1 MARFNVTAPD
11 GSIIP
16 VDAPEGATEQD
27 AIAFAASIY
36 KPAATPKA
44 SVVSQIPTEPGANLT
59 PTVYEPRSMFQR
71 AMGNIET
78 IPALAGGLVGGAIA
92 PIAGL
97 IGSLTSGKYGTQE
110 GIQAGEAAAQETQKQ
125 FYQPRTPEAQR
136 NVTAVGDV
144 LAPLVGVPIPTLNAL
159 GQSTP
164 AAIRAVR
171 DIGRSEANLVGGA
184 IAAPLETRAA
194 RIQQSRVTQSY
205 ADAPIIDAAKAAQRQ
220 GFAVDPAVT
229 NPTLENRVKGAVV
242 GSAFDDAASKYNAA
256 QTTKIVRKDLGISA
270 TENLTDAMVNRALDD
285 ASKPYA
291 PIRAMPVLQVSDN
304 VLASIQE
311 LNKPAT
317 LGGKLQAKVV
327 TTLIDDV
334 VQELQDGR
342 SGAQIIDDIRQMRRQ
357 AQSVYKSRDSGN
369 NPPPAEVAQADA
381 RMGIANALE
390 KMIDE
395 NAPNAKVLKEFQQ
408 ARIRMAQ
415 IYDHERAINF
425 SNGTVDPQI
434 YAKLL
439 DEKKGSMTGVGADIG
454 TTAAMFPNLMNT
466 QTPIAQLAPK
476 VTRSGI
482 LGAAGALVGGGV
494 AGYPGAIGGASVG
507 GASGF
512 VGSRLAARGMVNP
525 DYQAAR
531 AIPKDY
537 RPEPNMLRPAEP
549 NYGPNQLAPYDYS
562 QQTFTPPNF
571 VMRPNQYGARVT
583 PGVADIPN
591 ALPAPAAGGPMAG
604 FRAEDVRAG
613 AMSRTLGQQAETQ
626 AAQAAATARQPTRG
640 GSPLVFNERG
650 QLIPADQTLRG
661 ATPNIQIIES
671 TGKNLNSAAEL
682 LASGKT
688 PALMTAEQKIA
699 WEKTK
704 VDLAEVLPGMKT
716 LSNKAIAN
724 KIQDRAWVQD
734 AITKA
739 QDKANAFADIAAR
752 AKDAQTL
759 QIAKANRE
767 RMIDLV
773 TDLENALRNP
783 RPDTSSKQQGPKTK
797 AAFRESLFSNPPNVP
812 MQPPRSNLFSNK

>member
-1 MARFNVTAPD
+1 MPRFNVTAPD

-16 VDAPEGATEQD
+16 IDAPEGATEQD

-110 GIQAGEAAAQETQKQ
+110 GIQAGEAAAQEIQKQ

-136 NVTAVGDV
+136 NVAAVGDV

-159 GQSTP
+159 GQSAP

-171 DIGRSEANLVGGA
+171 DVGRSEANLVGGA
-184 IAAPLETRAA
+184 LNPTMQRIVAPFEERAA

-256 QTTKIVRKDLGISA
+256 QTTKIVRKDLGISSK
-270 TENLTDAMVNRALDD
+270 ENLTDAMVNRALDD

-291 PIRAMPVLQVSDN
+291 PIREMPVLQASDD
-304 VLASIQE
+304 VLASIQA

-317 LGGKLQAKVV
+317 LGGKSQAKVV

-415 IYDHERAINF
+415 IYDHERAINYA
-425 SNGTVDPQI
+425 NGTVDPQI

-439 DEKKGSMTGVGADIG
+439 DEKKGNMTGVGADIG
-454 TTAAMFPNLMNT
+454 LTAAKFPNLMST
-466 QTPIAQLAPK
+466 QILKSELAPK

-482 LGAAGALVGGGV
+482 LGAAGALVGGAV

-512 VGSRLAARGMVNP
+512 LGSRLAARGMVNP

-531 AIPKDY
+531 AMPKDY
-537 RPEPNMLRPAEP
+537 RPE
-549 NYGPNQLAPYDYS
+549 
-562 QQTFTPPNF
+562 
-571 VMRPNQYGARVT
+571 
-583 PGVADIPN
+583 
-591 ALPAPAAGGPMAG
+591 
-604 FRAEDVRAG
+604 
-613 AMSRTLGQQAETQ
+613 
-626 AAQAAATARQPTRG
+626 
-640 GSPLVFNERG
+640 
-650 QLIPADQTLRG
+650 
-661 ATPNIQIIES
+661 
-671 TGKNLNSAAEL
+671 
-682 LASGKT
+682 
-688 PALMTAEQKIA
+688 
-699 WEKTK
+699 
-704 VDLAEVLPGMKT
+704 
-716 LSNKAIAN
+716 
-724 KIQDRAWVQD
+724 
-734 AITKA
+734 
-739 QDKANAFADIAAR
+739 
-752 AKDAQTL
+752 
-759 QIAKANRE
+759 
-767 RMIDLV
+767 
-773 TDLENALRNP
+773 
-783 RPDTSSKQQGPKTK
+783 
-797 AAFRESLFSNPPNVP
+797 SLFSNPSNMPIEP
-812 MQPPRSNLFSNK
+812 LRSNLFSNK